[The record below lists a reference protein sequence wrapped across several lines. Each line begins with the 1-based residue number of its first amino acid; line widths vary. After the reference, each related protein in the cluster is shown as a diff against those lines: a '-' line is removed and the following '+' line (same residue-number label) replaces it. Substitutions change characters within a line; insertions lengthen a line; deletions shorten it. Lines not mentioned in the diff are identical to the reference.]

1 MRLKCEPG
9 SRLEPNKI
17 PANSEGLG
25 HVYECPC
32 GAIHLVLGA
41 VSLTFS
47 RQSFMQVAQLMA
59 GAARRLEQSSAAGGG
74 IRREGPPGGSE
85 IIH

>member
-9 SRLEPNKI
+9 SRLEPNRI
-17 PANSEGLG
+17 LANYEGLG

-32 GAIHLVLGA
+32 GAIHLVLSA

-47 RQSFMQVAQLMA
+47 RQSFLQAAQLMT
-59 GAARRLEQSSAAGGG
+59 GAARRLEQSPVARSG
-74 IRREGPPGGSE
+74 IQREGPPNGSE
-85 IIH
+85 MIH